1 MSELESYCT
10 FNVGTACC
18 GVSVSHVREIVS
30 HQEITPVPLSHD
42 AISGLI
48 NLRGQILAVVDVARW
63 LRLPGTAAEKP
74 DRRPACHLIAD
85 LGGEAIS
92 LCVDEMGPVITP
104 QRNELDRVPSHV
116 DREAAAR
123 IQAVARMPD
132 NLVMLLDLERLKQMR
147 RVIAKTATNRRGQ
160 NHNLESPQVENPS

>member
-1 MSELESYCT
+1 MSQLESYCT
-10 FNVGTACC
+10 FNVGTASC
-18 GVSVSHVREIVS
+18 GVPVSHVREIVCD
-30 HQEITPVPLSHD
+30 QAITPVPLSHE

-48 NLRGQILAVVDVARW
+48 NLRGQILTVVDVARW
-63 LRLPGTAAEKP
+63 LRLASIAAEIS
-74 DRRPACHLIAD
+74 DSRPRFHLIAD
-85 LGGEAIS
+85 LGGETIS

-104 QRNELDRVPSHV
+104 QRNELDGVPSHV

-132 NLVMLLDLERLKQMR
+132 NVVLLLDLESLKQMR

-160 NHNLESPQVENPS
+160 NYNSDSPQVENPS